1 MQISRMIFKI
11 FKNFLKFLPNLYAK
25 GTEKERKRNGTV
37 PFCVPLILEAFVPAS
52 FLLKF

>member
-11 FKNFLKFLPNLYAK
+11 FKNFLKFFPNFYAK
-25 GTEKERKRNGTV
+25 GTERNGTV

-52 FLLKF
+52 FLLQF